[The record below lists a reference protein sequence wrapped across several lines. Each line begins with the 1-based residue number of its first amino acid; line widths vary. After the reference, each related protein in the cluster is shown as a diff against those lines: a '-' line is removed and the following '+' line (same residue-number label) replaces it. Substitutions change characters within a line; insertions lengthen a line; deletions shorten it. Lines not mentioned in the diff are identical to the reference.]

1 MRIWSIPAA
10 VLLVFAVTACG
21 TASTDPE
28 NEASPSGA
36 ITSPTLI
43 LDSSSSLTEEKARGL
58 RLESLQQRAIAY
70 GISDYQPPNLVRWI
84 NIVDFPQVSAE
95 CLTSAG
101 FPSRAD
107 DGVVRTPGIGPSQAK
122 ALQSPYPTVIVGI
135 PFTRITASQ
144 HPPNAPVS
152 CMTGWSTRLCHV
164 WRAMDGHLPS
174 IALDLHRHPA
184 RDTVVSMGPGAAG
197 PNWPETRPGCSKG
210 VGAAMSPKP
219 CPQRLLRARPRAE
232 KQQMNGGW
240 GALCAKEIPYP
251 VGLSD
256 RSAATAAHIHA
267 GRASHCPTPPAT
279 RCPRSPGGPPTG
291 WRRPSQKHTR

>member
-122 ALQSPYPTVIVGI
+122 ALQSARLDCDSRYSVHPYYSLPASPKRAGKLYDWLVDSAVPCLESHGRSPPLHRPRPT
-135 PFTRITASQ
+135 S
-144 HPPNAPVS
+144 PPRPRHSGFHGARGCRTKLARNS
-152 CMTGWSTRLCHV
+152 TGLLKRR
-164 WRAMDGHLPS
+164 WRCDVPKALPS
-174 IALDLHRHPA
+174 TPSPSTTPCREAADEWRMGCPLRQGDPLPRWLVRPISSDCRPHSCRKSQSLPYSTSDE
-184 RDTVVSMGPGAAG
+184 VSAIS
-197 PNWPETRPGCSKG
+197 WRPTD
-210 VGAAMSPKP
+210 
-219 CPQRLLRARPRAE
+219 RL
-232 KQQMNGGW
+232 
-240 GALCAKEIPYP
+240 
-251 VGLSD
+251 
-256 RSAATAAHIHA
+256 AATLAEAH
-267 GRASHCPTPPAT
+267 
-279 RCPRSPGGPPTG
+279 
-291 WRRPSQKHTR
+291 